1 MSEIN
6 GSNLPPDDET
16 SQAAVRRRR
25 SRRIAFPASSEEHAA
40 FLEELAHR
48 VTPSFDFFLFS
59 LLSGLALVVAIL
71 VDAPAFYVLTALL
84 APFMGPVAGLAF
96 STVLGSGRFF
106 ARMTGAL
113 LTGSLFLLLWG
124 ALAGWLA
131 RLIPNLTFEQVL
143 YHARFSWPDVVL
155 LLLGAGL
162 TAYTLVRWPEQ
173 RPLVT
178 SVALAYEI
186 YLPVGVAGF
195 GLGSGMPGVWIPAL
209 QVYLLHVALAALAGA
224 LVLVATG
231 LRPRRTAWLAAA
243 ALVGVAAVML
253 ALLFL
258 RASAQ
263 PAAPL
268 NLAQTPT
275 ASAAAAEATR
285 TPAADA
291 SQTPAATS
299 GAAVFTAT
307 LAASDT
313 PQPPAATRTPT
324 NTLIPT
330 RTPTITTTPI
340 PTPVWAIVSSDEGG
354 GVIVH
359 ETPGFN
365 TPYVASLINGVLVVV
380 LSDAVYTDGVTW
392 VHIRTPDGR
401 EGWVVR
407 DLLTTAT
414 PAPEW

>member
-6 GSNLPPDDET
+6 NANLPPDDET
-16 SQAAVRRRR
+16 AHAAVRRRR
-25 SRRIAFPASSEEHAA
+25 SRRISFPASSEEHAA
-40 FLEELAHR
+40 FLEELARR

-59 LLSGLALVVAIL
+59 LLSGLALAVAIL
-71 VDAPAFYVLTALL
+71 VDAPAFYVLAALL

-113 LTGSLFLLLWG
+113 LTGSLFMLLWG

-131 RLIPNLTFEQVL
+131 RVIPNLTFEQVL
-143 YHARFSWPDVVL
+143 YHARFSWPDVIL

-162 TAYTLVRWPEQ
+162 TAYTIVRWPEQ

-195 GLGSGMPGVWIPAL
+195 GLGSGITSLWAPAL
-209 QVYLLHVALAALAGA
+209 QVYLLHVSLAALAGA
-224 LVLVATG
+224 LVLILVG
-231 LRPRRTAWLAAA
+231 LRPRRAAWLAAA
-243 ALVGVAAVML
+243 VLAVIAAVTL
-253 ALLFL
+253 ALLLF
-258 RASAQ
+258 RA
-263 PAAPL
+263 PAAPA
-268 NLAQTPT
+268 LAIDPEPSLTAAAPAVGATQTPPVPSAT
-275 ASAAAAEATR
+275 AAL
-285 TPAADA
+285 
-291 SQTPAATS
+291 
-299 GAAVFTAT
+299 TAT
-307 LAASDT
+307 PAASDT
-313 PQPPAATRTPT
+313 PQPPTITRTPT
-324 NTLIPT
+324 NTIIPT
-330 RTPTITTTPI
+330 RTHTITTTPI

-392 VHIRTPDGR
+392 VNVRTPDGR